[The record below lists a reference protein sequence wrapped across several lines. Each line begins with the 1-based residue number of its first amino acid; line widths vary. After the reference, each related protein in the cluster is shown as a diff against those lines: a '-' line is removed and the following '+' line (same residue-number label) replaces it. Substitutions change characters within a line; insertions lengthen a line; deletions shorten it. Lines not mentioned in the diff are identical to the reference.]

1 MNHIEDL
8 VFWSACVRLK
18 PFREHVE
25 AAAAGG
31 FTSMSIAPDTYRDA
45 RKAGMSGLEIRNLA
59 EEAGVPIRHFDTLSS
74 WAPIR
79 VPPNASREMRERF
92 DVSMDEA
99 LDICAELDISTIL
112 AVAGYPPGSIPH
124 DVLVEGFADLCD
136 RVAAAGVWVDLEFM
150 PILGLPTLE
159 AAWSIVSEAARPN
172 SGVLVDT
179 WHFVKGGSSLETLKK
194 IDSRYLRSMQLSD
207 GFIAMR
213 GEDLVD
219 DMLSWREFPGEGQ
232 LNVLQTLNA
241 VEAAGSLTRIGC
253 EVFSHRANAMTA
265 RKAGTRSGTT
275 TRRILVE
282 AGLDVHGR
290 TDR

>member
-1 MNHIEDL
+1 MSHIDDL

-31 FTSMSIAPDTYRDA
+31 FTSMAIAPDTYRDA
-45 RKAGMSGLEIRNLA
+45 RKGGMSGAEIRQLA
-59 EEAGVPIRHFDTLSS
+59 EDAGVPIRHFDTLSS

-79 VPPNASREMRERF
+79 VPPDASPEMRARF
-92 DVSMDEA
+92 DVSIDEA
-99 LDICAELDISTIL
+99 LDICAELGISTIL
-112 AVAGYPPGSIPH
+112 AVAGYPSGSVPQ

-136 RVAAAGVWVDLEFM
+136 RVVTADIWVDLEFM

-159 AAWSIVSEAARPN
+159 AAWSIVGEAARPN

-179 WHFVKGGSSLETLKK
+179 WHFVKGGSSLEKLKG
-194 IDSRYLRSMQLSD
+194 IEPRYLRSIQLSD
-207 GFIAMR
+207 GFVAMR

-219 DMLSWREFPGEGQ
+219 DMLSWREFPGEGE

-241 VEAAGSLTRIGC
+241 VKARGSLTRIGC
-253 EVFSHRANAMTA
+253 EVFSRSANEMAA
-265 RKAGTRSGTT
+265 REAGIRSGDTV
-275 TRRILVE
+275 RRVMAQ
-282 AGLDVHGR
+282 AGLVIHGPIGR
-290 TDR
+290 